1 MRETREQRY
10 SLFRGFYRGISDE
23 EESGERMQPRLQNVM
38 IVPGSAAVGK
48 TLKELNL
55 GSFLVEVPAIRRK
68 NVREL
73 LPNDETRLEAGDV
86 LVLRGAQ
93 ENLAAAEIKLLQG

>member
-1 MRETREQRY
+1 
-10 SLFRGFYRGISDE
+10 
-23 EESGERMQPRLQNVM
+23 M